1 MGTPAKSTSTSRRRE
16 IGIDGGTWS
25 NRRGYGRF
33 LRELLPEVLRL
44 RPEWRFTVFL
54 DQPQDDTIEAP
65 NLRWISAH
73 TGRSVSE
80 GAAADSRRSATDLIR
95 MSQAVNRVKL
105 DLLFFPTVYSYFP
118 VLRRLPVVVGIHDTM
133 ADRYPQWA
141 FAGKRQELLWR
152 AKVWLALAQSSRVVT
167 VSEHSR
173 RSISGHFS
181 IDARRIAVLSEGAAP
196 VFQCAPV
203 AEEEF
208 VLAVGGISPNKN
220 LGVLIEALA
229 KLRERR
235 PALRLVLVGDYRKD
249 GFRGCYEELKE
260 QAEFCGVVGSVEFAG
275 YVPDAE
281 LVGLYNRCMVFAM
294 PSLEEGFG
302 LPLVEAMACGCAC
315 VVAGGHALEEVGGD
329 AVMLVSEDWVNGLGL
344 VLDDADLRGALR
356 RKALDRAP
364 FYSWERGARALVE
377 VFEELLRT

>member
-1 MGTPAKSTSTSRRRE
+1 LATPAINTSTRPRE
-16 IGIDGGTWS
+16 IGVDGGTWS

-33 LRELLPEVLRL
+33 LRELLPELVRL

-54 DQPQDDTIEAP
+54 DQPQDDTIAAP
-65 NLRWISAH
+65 NLKWITAH

-80 GAAADSRRSATDLIR
+80 GAAADNARPASDLLR

-118 VLRRLPVVVGIHDTM
+118 VLRRLPVVVGVHDTM
-133 ADRYPQWA
+133 ADRFPQWA

-152 AKVWLALAQSSRVVT
+152 AKVWMALSQASRIVT
-167 VSEHSR
+167 VSDYSR
-173 RSISGHFS
+173 RSIAEHHS
-181 IDARRIAVLSEGAAP
+181 IDMGRITVLSEGAAP
-196 VFQCAPV
+196 VFQKAQFV
-203 AEEEF
+203 EEEF

-220 LGVLIEALA
+220 LGVLIGALA

-235 PALRLVLVGDYRKD
+235 PNLRLVLVGDYKKD
-249 GFRGCYEELKE
+249 GFQGCYEDLR
-260 QAEFCGVVGSVEFAG
+260 AEAEACGVGAAVEFAG

-281 LVGLYNRCMVFAM
+281 LAELYNRCMVFAM

-329 AVMLVSEDWVNGLGL
+329 AVVLVEDDWASSLERVLSDAGLR
-344 VLDDADLRGALR
+344 AALRG
-356 RKALDRAP
+356 KALARAP
-364 FYSWERGARALVE
+364 FFSWERGARALGDL
-377 VFEELLRT
+377 FEELLRK